1 MLVAN
6 SKYYYGIDYLKDVN
20 VTLPE
25 LVNVYV
31 IIQLPWIFLSGSVF
45 MCPLGIY
52 YQKQTCDIA
61 KQFVDK

>member
-6 SKYYYGIDYLKDVN
+6 SKYYYGIDYLKDVD

-31 IIQLPWIFLSGSVF
+31 II
-45 MCPLGIY
+45 
-52 YQKQTCDIA
+52 
-61 KQFVDK
+61 

>member
-25 LVNVYV
+25 LVYV
-31 IIQLPWIFLSGSVF
+31 II
-45 MCPLGIY
+45 
-52 YQKQTCDIA
+52 
-61 KQFVDK
+61 